1 MHGLKNNIIAGNGIS
16 DYRQTTINLI
26 LAKYLISVKKYSY
39 KQSYDTIIDWL
50 NRCAVKRQLEFDATH
65 LVNKA
70 LNDAQYGHYKY
81 PMKLETM
88 RLTRP
93 EMYNEIMNN

>member
-1 MHGLKNNIIAGNGIS
+1 MIE
-16 DYRQTTINLI
+16 
-26 LAKYLISVKKYSY
+26 
-39 KQSYDTIIDWL
+39 WL
-50 NRCAVKRQLEFDATH
+50 NRCAVKRQLEFDAIR

-81 PMKLETM
+81 NMKLETM

-93 EMYNEIMNN
+93 DTYNEIMNN